1 MAAPATNRT
10 ASPTHEERPDH
21 RGELAQHVVEAEEL
35 GGPVSRNDPG
45 VERSAQGLLFAPNR
59 SPSFPKAMAAGNQ
72 GRSGRQE
79 ARGIGM
85 TRRGADG
92 QARWHD
98 RRPAEA
104 SVTTGKSTGAGRIRL
119 VAGAWASVLL
129 LMPLLLP
136 PYYLIV
142 LCHALVLSIACL
154 GVNLLL
160 GTTGL
165 LSLGHAAYFGV
176 GAYAGGV
183 LFTFFDVRDL
193 EVYLLSGVLAST
205 ALSAVFGA
213 VCVRGTSIHFTILTL
228 ALAQVVHSLFI
239 SGIAFRPAGGLG
251 KGLFLLGG
259 GGLYIPRFAIVG
271 TDLAPDR
278 FIPALYYV
286 ILVAFFGSLFLL
298 WRIGRSPFGMA
309 LRAIRDNETRAA
321 FVGIRVRRYRWYAF
335 MLSGVFTGLAGGL
348 FGQLDRQVTPEQLHW
363 VFSAKLVLATVL
375 GGTGRF
381 LGPVAGAFAFVA
393 LQELSLRVTLYHG
406 LVLGA
411 ILIVVVLAFP
421 RGIAGGV
428 GRPGGGPTV

>member
-1 MAAPATNRT
+1 
-10 ASPTHEERPDH
+10 
-21 RGELAQHVVEAEEL
+21 
-35 GGPVSRNDPG
+35 
-45 VERSAQGLLFAPNR
+45 
-59 SPSFPKAMAAGNQ
+59 
-72 GRSGRQE
+72 
-79 ARGIGM
+79 M